1 MCTHLHPP
9 SKHIHTHSTC
19 TDLQHHLVEVDP
31 VHQEVVMWS
40 VREDS
45 QHAGYMQTVV
55 AHSPSDTEHKLGMGK
70 DVQTYTVLHF

>member
-1 MCTHLHPP
+1 MYTQ
-9 SKHIHTHSTC
+9 STC

-31 VHQEVVMWS
+31 VHQEVVVWS

-55 AHSPSDTEHKLGMGK
+55 AHPSSDTEHKLGMGRGRMSK
-70 DVQTYTVLHF
+70 WDGILDIA